1 MKFHLLN
8 LLLFIHHLLL
18 ILNVNK
24 RDGVFPEIKTNP
36 IEDKKFDAESWLC
49 YPAKVEICYVLF
61 TLNVKFMAQGVTL
74 CNLFDLADE
83 SEYRNRKP
91 DLIYVYGYEDG
102 EMNQAF
108 YQDES
113 NDMIVALLSASD
125 DFDYFGYMKKMCLTL
140 HNVQKLFIVNYQSM
154 ELWLK

>member
-1 MKFHLLN
+1 
-8 LLLFIHHLLL
+8 
-18 ILNVNK
+18 
-24 RDGVFPEIKTNP
+24 
-36 IEDKKFDAESWLC
+36 
-49 YPAKVEICYVLF
+49 
-61 TLNVKFMAQGVTL
+61 MAQGVTL

-140 HNVQKLFIVNYQSM
+140 HNVQKN
-154 ELWLK
+154 